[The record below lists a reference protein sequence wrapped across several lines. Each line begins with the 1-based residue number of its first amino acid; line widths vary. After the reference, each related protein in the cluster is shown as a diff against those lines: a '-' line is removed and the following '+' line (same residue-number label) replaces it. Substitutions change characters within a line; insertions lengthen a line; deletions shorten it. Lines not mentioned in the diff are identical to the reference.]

1 MDISRKQHVDKIGR
15 YRLTQRIGAGAFATV
30 WKARD
35 DELDA
40 DVAVKILADNWAD
53 NDDVRSRFL
62 AEAKLLRR
70 IQDERIVRVYDIGTL
85 PDGRPY
91 FVMDYAN
98 GGSLEQL
105 RKQPVEPGRV
115 LRLCAESARALE
127 VLHRHRIIHR
137 DVTPSNILLDHS
149 ETQGLRVMLADLGV
163 AKKMVDRMGATMTA
177 GTPAYMAL
185 EQATG
190 SLFDA
195 RADIYSIGAVT
206 YALLSGKPPFP
217 VKTLADLLSRNPAVG
232 PAWIADR
239 VGAPPS
245 LDDLLASA
253 LSPDPG
259 ARPQTAEALAV
270 ALDQLAD
277 ILPGGQT
284 YRPRPLPPAEGSVLR
299 PVVPTPFAT
308 PSSFIS
314 GLGPAP
320 GMSGAAS
327 MVSLPPDSY
336 YTAAPS
342 AMTYETPT
350 SVLASYIPEAEYA
363 PAPVAES
370 HSPLFWVWVVLS
382 AVALFFLT
390 LMITIWISG

>member
-1 MDISRKQHVDKIGR
+1 MDKIGR
-15 YRLTQRIGAGAFATV
+15 YRLTQRIGAGSFATV
-30 WKARD
+30 WKGRD

-53 NDDVRSRFL
+53 NEDVRSRFL

-91 FVMDYAN
+91 FVMDYAD

-105 RKQPVEPGRV
+105 RKQPAEPGRV
-115 LRLCAESARALE
+115 LRLCAEAARALE

-137 DVTPSNILLDHS
+137 DVTPGNILLDYS
-149 ETQGLRVMLADLGV
+149 ETQGLRVLLADLGV
-163 AKKMVDRMGATMTA
+163 AKKMVDRAGATMTA

-190 SLFDA
+190 APFDA

-217 VKTLADLLSRNPAVG
+217 VKTLADLLSRNPAIG
-232 PAWIADR
+232 PAPIADR
-239 VGAPPS
+239 VGAPPA
-245 LDDLLASA
+245 LDALLNAA
-253 LSPDPG
+253 LSPDPNK
-259 ARPQTAEALAV
+259 RPQTADIMAS

-277 ILPGGQT
+277 VLPGGQT
-284 YRPRPLPPAEGSVLR
+284 YTPRPLAKAEGSVLR
-299 PVVPTPFAT
+299 PSMPTPFST

-314 GLGPAP
+314 GLSPAP
-320 GMSGAAS
+320 GGPGS
-327 MVSLPPDSY
+327 MVSLPPNSY

-342 AMTYETPT
+342 SSGYETPT
-350 SVLASYIPEAEYA
+350 SVLASYIPEAEYT
-363 PAPVAES
+363 PAPVTES
-370 HSPLFWVWVVLS
+370 HSPLFWVWVILS

-390 LMITIWISG
+390 LMITIWVSG